1 MHLQIKNP
9 KNAGLTYISKPIT
22 KETNMTKNK
31 VPTDKVDLYT
41 WITCPNECDY
51 SDIKNGEC
59 ECYNQKTAILE
70 EKAPC

>member
-1 MHLQIKNP
+1 MN
-9 KNAGLTYISKPIT
+9 
-22 KETNMTKNK
+22 ENK

-51 SDIKNGEC
+51 SDVKNGEC

-70 EKAPC
+70 EKSPC